1 MFQYLRAISK
11 ATRHCV
17 GPRRGHKIRLA
28 SLCLTSLLCFSHA
41 AHSKNICSDYLNHL
55 LYQNTNVIFFN
66 NVDVF
71 RQNNNIGPQQRGKLR
86 LEKWI
91 DFTLDF
97 EYKSTANSAIGL
109 TAEGQLY
116 HVVTFEG
123 RTIARLLNG
132 QEQFKDFK
140 MLESG
145 EIIVLDVRDR
155 TQVYFPHLWETSPKK
170 VVMKKGLMYWGLS
183 SAVTIGAKL
192 ALVGSTG
199 TVPLMEISQFTV
211 GIPILETM
219 IIATAGM
226 NTGLVMANKY
236 YHMISYPNGFIPLE
250 VSYNDHLKLFS
261 EIRKL
266 RAKHPEL
273 LKSQQHLEPPDFS
286 ALPPALPKELTEDIQ
301 N

>member
-1 MFQYLRAISK
+1 MFQYFRARFEAILACGYKQRS
-11 ATRHCV
+11 
-17 GPRRGHKIRLA
+17 HKIRMT
-28 SLCLTSLLCFSHA
+28 SFCIISLLCFSHVV
-41 AHSKNICSDYLNHL
+41 HSKNICSDYLNNL

-66 NVDVF
+66 NVDIF

-109 TAEGQLY
+109 TAEGKLY

-145 EIIVLDVRDR
+145 EIIALDVRDR

-170 VVMKKGLMYWGLS
+170 TVIRKGSTYWGLS
-183 SAVTIGAKL
+183 SVVAIGTKL
-192 ALVGSTG
+192 ALLGSTG
-199 TVPLMEISQFTV
+199 AVPLMEISQFTV
-211 GIPILETM
+211 GVPILETM

-236 YHMISYPNGFIPLE
+236 YHMISYPNGFIPIE